1 MIMQILDLNN
11 HFKECFPHGVGIM
24 QHSTPVCGPVHP
36 RQDPLGSH
44 LLGLCAL
51 GRDLSHRQVGLPFDH
66 PSSIINDISHAAI
79 ILALHSNQY
88 IFRMPFRYAEF
99 NPVCINHHIYH
110 ACSSSLFLCNGVS
123 PKLRPKCY
131 KLLVF
136 A

>member
-1 MIMQILDLNN
+1 MSQVTVSMTMQILDLNN
-11 HFKECFPHGVGIM
+11 HFKEYFSHGVGIM
-24 QHSTPVCGPVHP
+24 QHNTPVCGPVHP

-88 IFRMPFRYAEF
+88 IFFILQTSKARNSHVVISVTKMLLTIRYSVRF
-99 NPVCINHHIYH
+99 ILTCQRID
-110 ACSSSLFLCNGVS
+110 
-123 PKLRPKCY
+123 
-131 KLLVF
+131 
-136 A
+136 